1 MIEDAMK
8 PYGLSLLSYF
18 EGEQDIALIIRR
30 DDGFESKVP
39 VKHFFRKEV
48 EFGAIE
54 RVALER
60 CRGHVLDL
68 GSGTGIHSLALD
80 SRGFT
85 VTAIDITQEAVDI
98 MNRRGFRGGLHGNI
112 FEYRGGP
119 FDTLIMLGHGIGIVG
134 DLEGLRKFLVHA
146 RGLVV
151 SGGQLLLDS
160 LDVSRSREPGDL
172 AYQETNRKAGR
183 YIGEITMQFEFQG
196 HTGPF
201 CRWLHVDHGTLKEMA
216 ADAGWNCEI
225 ILEHE
230 NGEYL
235 ARLEIKKAV

>member
-18 EGEQDIALIIRR
+18 EGEHDTALIIRR

-54 RVALER
+54 RVALEQ
-60 CRGHVLDL
+60 CRGHVLDI
-68 GSGTGIHSLALD
+68 GCGTGIHSLVLD

-98 MNRRGFRGGLHGNI
+98 MNRRGFKGGLHGNI
-112 FEYRGGP
+112 FEYQGGP

-146 RGLVV
+146 RSLAV

-160 LDVSRSREPGDL
+160 LE
-172 AYQETNRKAGR
+172 
-183 YIGEITMQFEFQG
+183 
-196 HTGPF
+196 
-201 CRWLHVDHGTLKEMA
+201 
-216 ADAGWNCEI
+216 
-225 ILEHE
+225 
-230 NGEYL
+230 
-235 ARLEIKKAV
+235 

>member
-1 MIEDAMK
+1 MIADSMK

-18 EGEQDIALIIRR
+18 EGEHDTTLIIRR

-39 VKHFFRKEV
+39 VKHFFREEV

-54 RVALER
+54 RIALEK
-60 CRGHVLDL
+60 CRGNVLDI
-68 GSGTGIHSLALD
+68 GSGTGIHSLVLD

-85 VTAIDITQEAVDI
+85 VTAIDITNEAVEI
-98 MNRRGFRGGLHGNI
+98 MNRRGFQGGLLGDI
-112 FEYRGGP
+112 FEYQGGP

-134 DLEGLRKFLVHA
+134 DLEGLRRFFIHA
-146 RGLVV
+146 RNLVPPA
-151 SGGQLLLDS
+151 GQLLLDS
-160 LDVSRSREPGDL
+160 LDVSMSQEPTDL
-172 AYQETNRKAGR
+172 AYHQTNRKSGR

-196 HTGPF
+196 RIGPF
-201 CRWLHVDHGTLKEMA
+201 CRWLHVDHATLKEMA
-216 ADAGWNCEI
+216 GEAGWNCEI

-235 ARLEIKKAV
+235 ARLEINNAV